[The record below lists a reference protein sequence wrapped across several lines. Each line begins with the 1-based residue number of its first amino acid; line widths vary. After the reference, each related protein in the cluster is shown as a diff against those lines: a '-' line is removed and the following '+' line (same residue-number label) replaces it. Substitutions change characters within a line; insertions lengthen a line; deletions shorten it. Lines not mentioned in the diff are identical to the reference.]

1 MWHGHFPVHHTEG
14 GPVLEFPVFSPFHAD
29 ETAAENREPGI
40 ARKHDCLRVSHR
52 VILCRRVVPEFLCTE
67 QSAHEKRCVGGDAVN
82 PECNHCLDVSFLV
95 DCPYIDAH
103 PEGLGFLHPFR
114 MGIEDLVMIV
124 NSVDAVLVK
133 ICRGDVAVQI
143 LVGELRRKLGNPAA
157 DIHAERDEHHPGRV
171 IEPVSLEAFESLV
184 HHEVLPLGIVL
195 LLELDN
201 EHCGRAFDSLC
212 KIFVEGRHRLAV
224 GQLVLPEERIGV
236 LVDVLALDMLVMVH
250 HDAVIR
256 SNVDVE
262 LAAPATVVL
271 GGFQGG
277 DGIFRPLGRLAIPES
292 SVGRNPYASC
302 PLSCGREHHH
312 CHGCGS

>member
-1 MWHGHFPVHHTEG
+1 MPDYSPDALFGRRVCHGECNGEILLIKSAFSGICQHDVGSADCHLLAGTLHSILWHGHFPVHHTEG

-67 QSAHEKRCVGGDAVN
+67 QSAQKRCVGGDAVN

-143 LVGELRRKLGNPAA
+143 LVG
-157 DIHAERDEHHPGRV
+157 
-171 IEPVSLEAFESLV
+171 
-184 HHEVLPLGIVL
+184 
-195 LLELDN
+195 
-201 EHCGRAFDSLC
+201 
-212 KIFVEGRHRLAV
+212 
-224 GQLVLPEERIGV
+224 
-236 LVDVLALDMLVMVH
+236 
-250 HDAVIR
+250 
-256 SNVDVE
+256 
-262 LAAPATVVL
+262 
-271 GGFQGG
+271 
-277 DGIFRPLGRLAIPES
+277 
-292 SVGRNPYASC
+292 
-302 PLSCGREHHH
+302 
-312 CHGCGS
+312 